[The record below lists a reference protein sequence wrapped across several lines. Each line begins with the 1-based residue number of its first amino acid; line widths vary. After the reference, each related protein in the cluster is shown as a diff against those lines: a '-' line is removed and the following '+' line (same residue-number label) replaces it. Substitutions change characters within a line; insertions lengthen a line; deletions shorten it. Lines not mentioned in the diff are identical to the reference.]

1 MLIHI
6 QSILK
11 KLIIAILVTNYS
23 YVSATTVGLKESN
36 DPMEN
41 YSFLGAAYLCAK
53 SSNLS
58 ATERVEMTQIRMYY
72 RDIVLSQLNLSVVDY
87 SIARSAAYEKFDGLG
102 TFDINYN
109 TCSKVLKN

>member
-1 MLIHI
+1 
-6 QSILK
+6 
-11 KLIIAILVTNYS
+11 
-23 YVSATTVGLKESN
+23 
-36 DPMEN
+36 
-41 YSFLGAAYLCAK
+41 
-53 SSNLS
+53 
-58 ATERVEMTQIRMYY
+58 MTQIRMYY